1 MMKKILLTIFLITT
15 ACGYNPIYT
24 NQNLDNFNFSLIT
37 LNGDKEINRKIINSL
52 SIKKND
58 NNLKSRELILT
69 TSFKVEETSK
79 NSKGQVT
86 SYRSTA
92 IVKLIV
98 KENDIIKKSKNF
110 NKNFAYSNRDNK
122 FDLVTYQ
129 DEVKNNIINEII
141 EEIIFYM
148 NLI

>member
-1 MMKKILLTIFLITT
+1 MRKILFARILFTT

-24 NQNLDNFNFSLIT
+24 NQNLDNFNFSLVT
-37 LNGDKEINRKIINSL
+37 LNGSKEINRKIINSL
-52 SIKKND
+52 SIKKNES
-58 NNLKSRELILT
+58 NLKSRELILT
-69 TSFKVEETSK
+69 SSFKVEETSK

-92 IVKLIV
+92 IVKLVV
-98 KENDIIKKSKNF
+98 KENDIITKNKDF
-110 NKNFAYSNRDNK
+110 IKNFAYSNRDNK

-129 DEVKNNIINEII
+129 NEVKNNIINKVI

-148 NLI
+148 NLK

>member
-1 MMKKILLTIFLITT
+1 MRKILFAIILFTT

-24 NQNLDNFNFSLIT
+24 NQNLDNFNFTLVT
-37 LNGDKEINRKIINSL
+37 LNGSKEINRKIINSL
-52 SIKKND
+52 SIKKNES
-58 NNLKSRELILT
+58 NLKSRELILT
-69 TSFKVEETSK
+69 SSFKVEETSK

-92 IVKLIV
+92 IVKLVV
-98 KENDIIKKSKNF
+98 KENDIITKNKDF
-110 NKNFAYSNRDNK
+110 IKNFAYSNRDNK

-129 DEVKNNIINEII
+129 NEVKNNIINKVI

-148 NLI
+148 NLK

>member
-1 MMKKILLTIFLITT
+1 MRKILFAIILFTT

-24 NQNLDNFNFSLIT
+24 NQNLDNFNFSLVT
-37 LNGDKEINRKIINSL
+37 LNGSKEINRKIINSL
-52 SIKKND
+52 SIKKNES
-58 NNLKSRELILT
+58 NLKSRELILT
-69 TSFKVEETSK
+69 SSFKVEETSK

-92 IVKLIV
+92 IVKLVV
-98 KENDIIKKSKNF
+98 KENDIITKNKDF
-110 NKNFAYSNRDNK
+110 IKNFAYSNRDNK

-129 DEVKNNIINEII
+129 NEVKNNIINKVI

-148 NLI
+148 NLK

>member
-98 KENDIIKKSKNF
+98 KENDIITKSKNF

-148 NLI
+148 NLK

>member
-1 MMKKILLTIFLITT
+1 MRKILFAIILFTT

-24 NQNLDNFNFSLIT
+24 NQNLDNFNFSLVT
-37 LNGDKEINRKIINSL
+37 LNGSKEINRKIINSL
-52 SIKKND
+52 SIKKNES
-58 NNLKSRELILT
+58 NLKSRELILT
-69 TSFKVEETSK
+69 SSFKVEETSK

-92 IVKLIV
+92 IVKLVV
-98 KENDIIKKSKNF
+98 KENDIITKNKDF
-110 NKNFAYSNRDNK
+110 IKNFAYSNRDNK

-129 DEVKNNIINEII
+129 IEVKNNIINKVI

-148 NLI
+148 NLK